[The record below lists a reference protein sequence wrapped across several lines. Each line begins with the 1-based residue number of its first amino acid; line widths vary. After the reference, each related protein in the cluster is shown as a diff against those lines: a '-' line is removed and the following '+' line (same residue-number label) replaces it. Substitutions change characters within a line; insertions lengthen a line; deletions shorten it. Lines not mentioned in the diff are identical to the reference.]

1 MSRHSSGGA
10 ITIQR
15 VLPREPG
22 RLALASDAVG
32 EDGRIGDGYSGYGD
46 DRSPALQWTAVP
58 EAESFALIVEDP
70 DAPQGKPALHW
81 AIWNIP
87 GTFDALPSGI
97 RNAPV
102 VDEFGGMVQGRNQRG
117 QPGYMGPRPPP
128 DDGPHRY
135 HFQLFALDRRL
146 PLTAS
151 APLEELVHAL
161 KGNTIASTELVGT
174 YECAQDLAA
183 PVAGETR
190 SFDGGNGRGGLDED
204 DVDRHAP
211 HDEDGVVRPGAQGQA
226 LGGPVVRAT
235 CLGRGSERGRSREG
249 RSRRRSAPCTQAA
262 G

>member
-1 MSRHSSGGA
+1 MSQHSSGYA

-22 RLALASDAVG
+22 RLALACDAIG
-32 EDGRIGDGYSGYGD
+32 EDGRIDGAFSAYGD
-46 DRSPALQWTAVP
+46 DRSPALSWTAMP

-70 DAPQGKPALHW
+70 DAPTDRPVLHW

-102 VDEFGGMVQGRNQRG
+102 VDEFGGMVQGLNQHG
-117 QPGYMGPRPPP
+117 QPGYMGPKPPA

-146 PLTAS
+146 SLSPH
-151 APLEELVHAL
+151 APLEELVNVL
-161 KGNTIASTELVGT
+161 KGCAIASAELVGT
-174 YECAQDLAA
+174 YECVQDLRA
-183 PVAGETR
+183 PGEAR
-190 SFDGGNGRGGLDED
+190 SFAGGERGGLDED

-211 HDEDGVVRPGAQGQA
+211 HDADGVVRPGA
-226 LGGPVVRAT
+226 
-235 CLGRGSERGRSREG
+235 
-249 RSRRRSAPCTQAA
+249 
-262 G
+262 